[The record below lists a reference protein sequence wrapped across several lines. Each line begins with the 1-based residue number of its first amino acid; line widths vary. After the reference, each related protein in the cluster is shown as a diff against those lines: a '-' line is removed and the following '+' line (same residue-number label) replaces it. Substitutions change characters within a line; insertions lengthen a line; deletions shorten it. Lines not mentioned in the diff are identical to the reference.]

1 MKFLT
6 LLSYP
11 RALNPQIQQLR
22 KVRISAQYS
31 VECSIAVQCNFE
43 GSDYSFWKWFF
54 ATLPKAC
61 HLEQGLRSGHAG
73 GRFLFFV
80 FQQLRRFVGS
90 YAVFMLFLLPTFWN
104 QSTFNLSGSCVL
116 NWHLPLH
123 KCLLMLHRTLCARL
137 GCGSIVRSSW
147 ILNMQQ
153 LHSNFAHFQ
162 IHDDRE
168 APRSF
173 AILVSER
180 RLWVLQCWT
189 PSNLECFFQSFPE
202 ICRLLCFS
210 QILLRSLFRYFR
222 LHISFSSFIPTTFQR
237 EAAKHE
243 ADGSWLLAAEWC
255 ALFGWR
261 TSRSSFHHLKS
272 AASRISH
279 SISFPCLSNNI
290 QHI

>member
-1 MKFLT
+1 M
-6 LLSYP
+6 
-11 RALNPQIQQLR
+11 
-22 KVRISAQYS
+22 
-31 VECSIAVQCNFE
+31 
-43 GSDYSFWKWFF
+43 
-54 ATLPKAC
+54 
-61 HLEQGLRSGHAG
+61 
-73 GRFLFFV
+73 LF
-80 FQQLRRFVGS
+80 
-90 YAVFMLFLLPTFWN
+90 FMLFLLPTFWN
-104 QSTFNLSGSCVL
+104 HSIFNLSGSCVL

-261 TSRSSFHHLKS
+261 TSRSSFHHSSNLQLHGFL
-272 AASRISH
+272 IPSH
-279 SISFPCLSNNI
+279 SLA
-290 QHI
+290 

>member
-189 PSNLECFFQSFPE
+189 PSNLECFFQSSRNLSVVVFLSDFASDP
-202 ICRLLCFS
+202 
-210 QILLRSLFRYFR
+210 YFA
-222 LHISFSSFIPTTFQR
+222 IF
-237 EAAKHE
+237 AY
-243 ADGSWLLAAEWC
+243 
-255 ALFGWR
+255 
-261 TSRSSFHHLKS
+261 
-272 AASRISH
+272 ISH
-279 SISFPCLSNNI
+279 SALSSPQTFNVKPQNMRLMAVGCWLRSGVPFLGDGLPGVRFTISNLQLHGFLIPSHSLA
-290 QHI
+290 